1 MLAINAD
8 FVNFNTL
15 AYVIYLRTYL
25 LNLLFFFIHI
35 LLAYLLY
42 NDLSRQFYTII
53 TQK

>member
-15 AYVIYLRTYL
+15 AYVIYLRTY
-25 LNLLFFFIHI
+25 LLFFFIHI